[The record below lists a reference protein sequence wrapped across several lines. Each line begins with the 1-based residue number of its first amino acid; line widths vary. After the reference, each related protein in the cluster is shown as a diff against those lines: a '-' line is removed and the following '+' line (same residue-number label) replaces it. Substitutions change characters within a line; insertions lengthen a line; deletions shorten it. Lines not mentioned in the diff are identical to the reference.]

1 MANAADTPM
10 MVQYHQ
16 IKDLYPDAFLFYRL
30 GDFYELFEEDAIV
43 GAKIL
48 ELTLTARNKNSE
60 NPVPMAGIPYHA
72 ASNYIDILV
81 DAGHKVAIVEQME
94 DPATAKGM
102 VKRDVVQLITPGTK
116 LASQN
121 GDGKTNNFLAAV
133 VYDNDDISVHHVGE
147 TNRPYALAYIDLST
161 GELKATRLESVAEV
175 QDELGALEVKEVV
188 LAKEDGLKADDVAR
202 AVGEKGLVVSFQGPA
217 EASSTITYLTK
228 DLKDSL
234 GQAVTGLLLQYLFD
248 TQKRSLDHIMPV
260 QSYERQAY
268 LVFNQ
273 VTRVNLDLVQNARTK
288 QKAGSLFA
296 LLDQTKTAMGGR
308 LLKQWLIKPLK
319 KLNDI
324 EARQEVLAAFN
335 DDFFTRGTVQDQLK
349 YVYDLER
356 LAAKAALGT
365 LNAKDMVQLK
375 KSLQAVPALEGALT
389 GTSTGAVLQEM
400 GEGLDPVSDLAD
412 LIEAALVD
420 DPPVSVRDG
429 DLIKPGYDDLV
440 DSYKQALVDNQDWL
454 ASYQEQE
461 REATGIP
468 TLKVKYNKNFG
479 YFIEITKA
487 NLSKLEDGRYTR
499 KQTLTNAERFTTPE
513 LKEHEDLIFAA
524 QTKRFD
530 REYELFLEIRATV
543 KQEMHR
549 LQSLA
554 HDLARIDVLAALAEV
569 AEEKHFVKPSFHT
582 DGSRA
587 VNITQGRHPVVES
600 LLGAGEYV
608 ANDVT
613 FPQDKFIQLV
623 TGPNMAGKSTYMR
636 QLAII
641 VILAQMGSFV
651 PADAAELPIFDQIF
665 TRIGANDDLV
675 AGQSTFMV
683 EMAEANL
690 ALQDATAQSLI
701 LFDELGRGTAT
712 YDGMALAQAIIEFL
726 ADNLHA
732 TTVFATH
739 YHELTAL
746 ADSYAAIENVHV
758 GAKLSD
764 DGKLHFLHQIQQGA
778 ADRSYG
784 IQVAAL
790 AGLPKPLLNNAEAIL
805 AALEAQGAGQVDV
818 DADAEAVAADAS
830 GTVTTKAPE
839 KSEATAVEGTGSESG
854 AAVASF
860 EAPAAGVTSDKMAQ
874 ELPLFEVAEKRS
886 EDASAAT
893 RTSKA
898 EQAVLAELKKANLNK
913 LTPLD
918 ALNLLYKLQDMEAHH
933 G

>member
-1 MANAADTPM
+1 M

-30 GDFYELFEEDAIV
+30 GDFYELFEEDAIK

-48 ELTLTARNKNSE
+48 ELTLTSRNKNSE

-81 DAGHKVAIVEQME
+81 DAGYKVAIVEQME

-116 LASQN
+116 LAGQN

-133 VYDNDDISVHHVGE
+133 VHDNAGMAPAKKGE
-147 TNRPYALAYIDLST
+147 APRPYALAYIDLST
-161 GELKATRLESVAEV
+161 GELKATFLESAEEV
-175 QDELGALEVKEVV
+175 LDELGALEVKEVV
-188 LAKEDGLKADDVAR
+188 LAKQDDLKAADVASL
-202 AVGEKGLVVSFQGPA
+202 VGEKGLVVSFQGPA
-217 EASSTITYLTK
+217 QPSATLTYLTK
-228 DLKDSL
+228 DLKDAL
-234 GQAVTGLLLQYLFD
+234 GQAVTSLLLQYLFD

-260 QSYERQAY
+260 QAYERQAY

-296 LLDQTKTAMGGR
+296 LLDETKTAMGGR

-319 KLNDI
+319 NRKDI
-324 EARQEVLAAFN
+324 KARQDVLAALTA
-335 DDFFTRGTVQDQLK
+335 DFFTRGTVQDQLK

-375 KSLQAVPALEGALT
+375 KSLQAVPALQSALT
-389 GTSTGAVLQEM
+389 GTSSDPILQEL
-400 GEGLDPVSDLAD
+400 GGGLDPVSDLAEV
-412 LIEAALVD
+412 IEAALVD

-429 DLIKPGYDDLV
+429 ELIKEGYDDLV
-440 DSYKQALVDNQDWL
+440 DSYKQALTDNQDWL
-454 ASYQEQE
+454 ANYQEEE
-461 REATGIP
+461 RQATGIP

-479 YFIEITKA
+479 YFIEVTKA
-487 NLSKLEDGRYTR
+487 NLAKLEEGRYTR
-499 KQTLTNAERFTTPE
+499 KQTLTNAERFTTAE

-524 QTKRFD
+524 QTKRYD
-530 REYELFLEIRATV
+530 REYELFLEIRRQV
-543 KQEMHR
+543 KAEMHR
-549 LQSLA
+549 LQGLA
-554 HDLARIDVLAALAEV
+554 HDLAKVDVLAALADV
-569 AEEKHFVKPSFHT
+569 AEERHFVRPSFHE
-582 DGSRA
+582 DGNRA
-587 VNITQGRHPVVES
+587 VNIVQGRHPVVES
-600 LLGAGEYV
+600 LLPAGEYV
-608 ANDVT
+608 ANGVT
-613 FPQDKFIQLV
+613 FPQDQFIQLV

-651 PADAAELPIFDQIF
+651 PAEAAELPIFDQIF

-675 AGQSTFMV
+675 AGRSTFMV

-690 ALQDATAQSLI
+690 ALQNATAQSLI

-726 ADNLHA
+726 AKHLHA

-746 ADSYAAIENVHV
+746 AEAYPAIENVHV
-758 GAKLSD
+758 GAKLSE
-764 DGKLHFLHQIQQGA
+764 DGRLHFLHQVQPGA

-790 AGLPKPLLNNAEAIL
+790 AGLPGPLLQNAEKIL
-805 AALEAQGAGQVDV
+805 AALEREGAGQVEV
-818 DADAEAVAADAS
+818 EETVKRAAEAAGSAEPNADAADQAVS
-830 GTVTTKAPE
+830 PKT
-839 KSEATAVEGTGSESG
+839 
-854 AAVASF
+854 
-860 EAPAAGVTSDKMAQ
+860 PAATFTQPSGFAQ
-874 ELPLFEVAEKRS
+874 DLPLFEVTESRP
-886 EDASAAT
+886 
-893 RTSKA
+893 SKA
-898 EQAVLAELKKANLNK
+898 VPSEAESAVLAKLQETNLNK

-918 ALNLLYKLQDMEAHH
+918 ALNLLYKLQEMGEQH